1 MIILELH
8 DKNNAYRNLI
18 KRKLTPY
25 FQKEQRQRVLPPP
38 SLKKI
43 NLIWYEK
50 IKCIRFT
57 FDIFTQKKMKIL
69 ESFIQFS
76 KKKDTRT
83 LKQFLQLKPLE
94 WNVVFLKLIMTLK
107 NIG

>member
-1 MIILELH
+1 
-8 DKNNAYRNLI
+8 
-18 KRKLTPY
+18 
-25 FQKEQRQRVLPPP
+25 
-38 SLKKI
+38 
-43 NLIWYEK
+43 
-50 IKCIRFT
+50 
-57 FDIFTQKKMKIL
+57 MKIL

-76 KKKDTRT
+76 KKKKDTRT